1 MEVTIKGAEYKIR
14 KLTPFQQFHVA
25 RRLAPALWA
34 LGAAAAEVVKTA
46 ENVQKADTVDAEV
59 VKTAEN
65 VQNTASVDKV
75 PEDDP
80 TNRMLTAFGPVAKAF
95 ASMSDADSEYI
106 LGTCL
111 SVVLRKSGSGW
122 AEVAPKGSQG
132 YLAFDDITLPTMIEL
147 ALEVIKENLGNF
159 FDVLPGA

>member
-46 ENVQKADTVDAEV
+46 ENVQNAAPVEDA
-59 VKTAEN
+59 
-65 VQNTASVDKV
+65 
-75 PEDDP
+75 PEGDQ
-80 TNRMLTAFGPVAKAF
+80 TNGMLTAFGPVAKAF

-132 YLAFDDITLPTMIEL
+132 HLAFDDITLPTMIEL
-147 ALEVIKENLGNF
+147 ALEVIKENLGSF

>member
-34 LGAAAAEVVKTA
+34 LGGAAATVVKAA
-46 ENVQKADTVDAEV
+46 EQ
-59 VKTAEN
+59 
-65 VQNTASVDKV
+65 VQNGKAVEDV
-75 PEDDP
+75 PADDP
-80 TNRMLTAFGPVAKAF
+80 TNGMLTAFGPVAEAF

-106 LGTCL
+106 LSTCL
-111 SVVLRKSGSGW
+111 SVVLRKQGSGW
-122 AEVAPKGSQG
+122 AEVAPKGAQG
-132 YLAFDDITLPTMIEL
+132 HLAFEDITLPTMIEL